1 MPATDLGLADREVR
15 RIELQNLLLDSENP
29 RFGRKAASSSQ
40 ADVLDAIVRLDVKD
54 VLSSLAVNGYFE
66 AEPLVCRS
74 QPNSIKHVVAE
85 GNRRLA
91 ACLIIKSDPR
101 ASRHAQLSRRYADLW
116 QEHGHL
122 PIDPVPAIVFDAGE
136 QQEKAILSYLGVRH
150 IASAQPWD
158 SYAKAAWVAKI
169 VETSELSTREVAVM
183 IGDQHRTINRMLEG
197 YYLVHQLIQG
207 GQFIPENSARRG
219 RGSVTDYPFSWVYT
233 MLGYSA
239 IRTLLDLGTEDA
251 HELPIAEDHLD
262 EAGLMLRTMFGD
274 KAKGRNAA
282 ISDSR
287 ELGHLASALANPEK
301 ARLLERGRTL
311 DEIDLLTQPIEKRL
325 RDGLASVREELNSLL
340 RRIDE
345 DEGELNAAIAHTLTP
360 ASGRNRRL
368 ARNLDRR
375 LNDIA
380 SETDDDD
387 DDE

>member
-1 MPATDLGLADREVR
+1 MPASALGLADREVR

-29 RFGRKAASSSQ
+29 RFGRKATSSSQ

-66 AEPLVCRS
+66 AEPLVCRRR
-74 QPNSIKHVVAE
+74 PNSTEYVVAE

-91 ACLIIKSDPR
+91 ACLIIMEDPR
-101 ASRHAQLSRRYADLW
+101 ASHHVQLSRRYVDLW
-116 QEHGHL
+116 REHGSL

-136 QQEKAILSYLGVRH
+136 QQERAILSYLGVRH

-158 SYAKAAWVAKI
+158 SYAKAAWVARI
-169 VETSELSTREVAVM
+169 VETSDLTTREVAVM

-197 YYLVHQLIQG
+197 YYLVQQLVRG
-207 GQFIPENSARRG
+207 GQFIPENSARKG

-239 IRTLLDLGTEDA
+239 IRTLLDLGIEDA
-251 HELPIAEDHLD
+251 HEDPLATEHLD
-262 EAGLMLRTMFGD
+262 DAGLMLRTMFGD

-282 ISDSR
+282 IDDSR
-287 ELGHLASALANPEK
+287 KLGHLASALANPEK
-301 ARLLERGRTL
+301 ARLLEQGRNL
-311 DEIDLLTQPIEKRL
+311 DDIERLTQPIEKRL
-325 RDGLASVREELNSLL
+325 RDGLAGVREELNEIL

-345 DEGELNAAIAHTLTP
+345 DEGELSATVASTLTP

-375 LNDIA
+375 LQDIA
-380 SETDDDD
+380 SAADHDD

>member
-1 MPATDLGLADREVR
+1 MPASDLGLADREVR
-15 RIELQNLLLDSENP
+15 RIELPNLLLDRENP

-74 QPNSIKHVVAE
+74 LPNSTEHVVAE

-91 ACLIIKSDPR
+91 ACLIIMEDPR
-101 ASRHAQLSRRYADLW
+101 ASHHVQLSRRYADLW
-116 QEHGHL
+116 REHGSL

-136 QQEKAILSYLGVRH
+136 RQERTILSYLGVRH

-169 VETSELSTREVAVM
+169 VETSDLTTGEVALM

-197 YYLVHQLIQG
+197 YYLVQQLVEG
-207 GQFIPENSARRG
+207 GQFIPENSARKG

-233 MLGYSA
+233 ILGYSA
-239 IRTLLDLGTEDA
+239 IRTLLDLGIEDA
-251 HELPIAEDHLD
+251 HAYPLAESRLD
-262 EAGLMLRTMFGD
+262 DAGLMLRTMFGD
-274 KAKGRNAA
+274 KAKGKNAA
-282 ISDSR
+282 IDDSR
-287 ELGHLASALANPEK
+287 KLGNLASALGNPEK
-301 ARLLERGRTL
+301 ARLLEQGQKL
-311 DEIDLLTQPIEKRL
+311 DDIERLTQPIEKRIQ
-325 RDGLASVREELNSLL
+325 DGLAIVREEINGIL

-345 DEGELNAAIAHTLTP
+345 DEGELSATVASTLTS

-375 LNDIA
+375 LQDIA
-380 SETDDDD
+380 SAEDH
-387 DDE
+387 DEDE

>member
-1 MPATDLGLADREVR
+1 MPASDLGLADREVR

-40 ADVLDAIVRLDVKD
+40 VDVLDAIVRLDVKD

-74 QPNSIKHVVAE
+74 QPNSTAHIVAE

-91 ACLIIKSDPR
+91 ACLIITKDPR
-101 ASRHAQLSRRYADLW
+101 ALHHVPLSERYADLW
-116 QEHGHL
+116 QKHGGL
-122 PIDPVPAIVFDAGE
+122 SIDPVPAIVFDAGE

-169 VETSELSTREVAVM
+169 VETNELSTREVAVM
-183 IGDQHRTINRMLEG
+183 IGDQHRTVNRMLEG

-207 GQFIPENSARRG
+207 GQFVPENSARRG

-239 IRTLLDLGTEDA
+239 IRTLLDLGNEDA
-251 HELPIAEDHLD
+251 HELPLAEEHLD
-262 EAGLMLRTMFGD
+262 DAGLMLRTMFGD
-274 KAKGRNAA
+274 RAKGKNAA
-282 ISDSR
+282 IGDSR
-287 ELGHLASALANPEK
+287 KLGHLASALASPEK
-301 ARLLERGRTL
+301 ARLLEQGRTL
-311 DEIDLLTQPIEKRL
+311 DEIDVLTQPIEQRI
-325 RDGLASVREELNSLL
+325 RDGLANVREEINDLL

-345 DEGELNAAIAHTLTP
+345 DEGDLNPAVASTLTP

-380 SETDDDD
+380 SANDDND